1 MLLARN
7 EGTVDRVIRIA
18 AGLVLLSLTAIGPRT
33 PWGLLG
39 LIPLLTGIV
48 GFCPLYR
55 ILGMKTC
62 PRP

>member
-7 EGTVDRVIRIA
+7 EGRADRAIRIA
-18 AGLVLLSLTAIGPRT
+18 AGVVLLSLTVIGPRT

-55 ILGMKTC
+55 SVGVKTC
-62 PRP
+62 QRP